1 MYEKFFKHPLDF
13 VLALISFILLFPLLL
28 VLTVLGAIKMKGNP
42 FFAQPRPGKNERI
55 FKLIKFRTMTY
66 EKDEYGRLLPDE
78 KRLTQYGKFLR
89 STSLDELPELINI
102 IRGDMSVVGPRPQLV
117 CDMVFMTE
125 QQRMRHIVRPGL
137 TGLAQVNGRNNISWE
152 DKFENDLQYI
162 RQITFIGDMK
172 IIFKT
177 IEIVF
182 KRSNIVRTG
191 TASDINL
198 GDWLLQNGIIE
209 QGEYEEKH
217 NEAKELMKV

>member
-1 MYEKFFKHPLDF
+1 
-13 VLALISFILLFPLLL
+13 
-28 VLTVLGAIKMKGNP
+28 
-42 FFAQPRPGKNERI
+42 
-55 FKLIKFRTMTY
+55 MTY

-152 DKFENDLQYI
+152 DKFENLLKKHYYDKNNLPM
-162 RQITFIGDMK
+162 GAE
-172 IIFKT
+172 IFKPVSGSS
-177 IEIVF
+177 VF
-182 KRSNIVRTG
+182 N
-191 TASDINL
+191 
-198 GDWLLQNGIIE
+198 
-209 QGEYEEKH
+209 
-217 NEAKELMKV
+217 